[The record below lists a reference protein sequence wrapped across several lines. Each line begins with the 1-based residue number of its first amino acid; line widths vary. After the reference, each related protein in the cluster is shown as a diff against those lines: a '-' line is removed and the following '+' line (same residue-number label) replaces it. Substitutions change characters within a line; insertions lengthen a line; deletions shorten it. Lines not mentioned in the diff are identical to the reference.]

1 MNLEIINQTLA
12 VSPQLQP
19 EDIKAIFELG
29 YKSIICNR
37 PDQEEARQPDFN
49 SIKKHAAE
57 FQMECVYLP
66 VVPGEIRQ
74 EHGQQF
80 ADAMQKLNLPAVA
93 YCRTGKRAV
102 SLWELANNP
111 GR

>member
-1 MNLEIINQTLA
+1 MNLEIIDQTLA

-19 EDIKAIFELG
+19 ADIKAIFDLG

-37 PDQEEARQPDFN
+37 PDQEEAQQPDFD
-49 SIKKHAAE
+49 SIEKQAAQ

-66 VVPGEIRQ
+66 VVPGDIRQ
-74 EHGQQF
+74 EHGQLF
-80 ADAMQKLNLPAVA
+80 ADAMQTLTLPAVA

-102 SLWELANNP
+102 SLWQLANAQA
-111 GR
+111 G